1 MPRPTAPL
9 HLLLSHLLL
18 AACAAPLFAATPT
31 TAPLGAT
38 DKLPHIHLDLKN
50 RQIRVECQAVNATIP
65 LEFIC
70 VVTGGNEYEAV
81 LRTPARPSDIHIALL
96 ALGLTPG
103 EPMRYDQANH
113 KWLPP
118 HGPPLH
124 LSVEFVRDGNTLKW
138 PIDWLVR
145 AIRTKEPAPPMTFIF
160 DGSRIT
166 EDGTYGADATG
177 YVVALCNRE
186 FTMID
191 VPEMI
196 SSAME
201 SREWE
206 PNPDTLPPTGT
217 PMTLIIEPGPAEPG
231 PIHAA
236 HASPTTA
243 PVAGQ
248 LAVLLKIAADGALVL
263 EDQPVRI
270 ADLPARLDRLKKRG
284 PIIVRI
290 AAATSTDPAIIQS
303 ARSAVRDA
311 GLQSQWVA
319 PTTGPTTQPTGEE
332 PGPFGG

>member
-1 MPRPTAPL
+1 ML
-9 HLLLSHLLL
+9 V
-18 AACAAPLFAATPT
+18 AANGAQLFASTPT
-31 TAPLGAT
+31 TAPGVT

-50 RQIRVECQAVNATIP
+50 RQVRVQCEAVNATIP
-65 LEFIC
+65 LEFVC

-81 LRTPARPSDIHIALL
+81 LRTPARPSDIHVALL

-103 EPMRYDQANH
+103 EPMRYDEAAH

-118 HGPPLH
+118 HGAPLH
-124 LSVEFVRDGNTLKW
+124 LSVEFVRDGKTLKW
-138 PIDWLVR
+138 PIDWLIR

-160 DGSRIT
+160 DGSHIT

-191 VPEMI
+191 VPEMV

-206 PNPDTLPPTGT
+206 PNPNTLPQTGT
-217 PMTLIIEPGPAEPG
+217 PMTLIIEPGAAEPG

-236 HASPTTA
+236 HISPTTA
-243 PVAGQ
+243 PAVGQ
-248 LAVLLKIAADGALVL
+248 MAVLLKIAADGGMVL
-263 EDQPVRI
+263 EDQPVSG
-270 ADLPARLDRLKKRG
+270 ADLPKRLQRIKQRG
-284 PIIVRI
+284 PAIVRI
-290 AAATSTDPAIIQS
+290 AAAPTADPSVIES
-303 ARSAVRDA
+303 ARSAVRNV
-311 GLQSQWVA
+311 GLQDQWVA
-319 PTTGPTTQPTGEE
+319 PTTGPAPTSPPTQE